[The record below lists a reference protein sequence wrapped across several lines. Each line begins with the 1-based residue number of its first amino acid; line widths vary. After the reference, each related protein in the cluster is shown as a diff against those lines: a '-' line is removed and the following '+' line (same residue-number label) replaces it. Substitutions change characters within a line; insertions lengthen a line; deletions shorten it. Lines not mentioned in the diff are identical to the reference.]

1 MFGSISFDTFSKTVE
16 VGYKPFG
23 AEAPWLVRQLRYVT
37 AAIYFVFALCI
48 ILVYCSHS
56 FTYSAPDHP
65 WLDAFAKYELF
76 LVLGQWIAAIGLT
89 ILAVYVHHMK
99 SVAGISEQTL
109 RCFVL
114 SQAVRL
120 VTHVTQEG
128 FDPQDGTLDYHMYQC
143 AELLILVSGA
153 YVLFKQFTEFP
164 MTRSEETFP
173 ETAIYG
179 VAGVAALWFRHS
191 VSTGTGGVWEMF
203 WMFCLWVDS
212 LALLPQI
219 LLSKQI
225 GVMEWS
231 VAHYTA
237 MFTAARVF
245 HGIFWVQ
252 FMIHASVHIDF
263 FAFAI
268 PVFLN
273 GIATLAFLAGF
284 YQHFQVWR
292 ETGHCFGKG
301 GADEGQTFEFES
313 DNEFDQAL

>member
-1 MFGSISFDTFSKTVE
+1 MFTSISFDTMSKPVE

-37 AAIYFVFALCI
+37 VAIYAIFAFCTAM
-48 ILVYCSHS
+48 VYFSHS

-76 LVLGQWIAAIGLT
+76 LVLGQWVAAIGIT
-89 ILAVYVHHMK
+89 IMGVYVHHMK

-109 RCFVL
+109 RCLVF
-114 SQAVRL
+114 SQSIRL

-128 FDPQDGTLDYHMYQC
+128 FDPQDGTMDYHMYQM
-143 AELLILVSGA
+143 AELVILVSGA
-153 YVLFKQFTEFP
+153 YVLFKQFTEFR
-164 MTRSEETFP
+164 MTKNEETFP
-173 ETAIYG
+173 ELAIYG
-179 VAGVAALWFRHS
+179 IAAVAALWFRHS
-191 VSTGTGGVWEMF
+191 VGTGSGGVWEMF

-225 GVMEWS
+225 GTMEWS
-231 VAHYTA
+231 VAHYTG

-245 HGIFWVQ
+245 HTVFWIQ
-252 FMIHASVHIDF
+252 FMMHASDHIDF
-263 FAFAI
+263 LAFAI
-268 PVFLN
+268 PVFMN
-273 GIATLAFLAGF
+273 SIVTVAFLAGF
-284 YQHFQVWR
+284 YSHFQHWR
-292 ETGHCFGKG
+292 ETGICFGRG

-313 DNEFDQAL
+313 DNEFDTAL